1 MTAIRTLIVDDD
13 FAVARLHASFLER
26 LPGFELAGSALT
38 AADALMR
45 VRGADIDL
53 LLLDMYLPDA
63 SGIEL
68 LRRVRA
74 DPECR
79 VDVIMV
85 SAAHEPLLVE
95 QAISLG
101 VVDFLLKPFTHDEF
115 RTRLAGYASRLRD
128 RRRVAGLA
136 RLSQV
141 QVDALLR
148 RGPAGGAASTA
159 KAMNPVTRDRVL
171 DSLTGRSAPVTALDV
186 AEETGLSRVSARRYL
201 ERLAHEGVVAVQPR
215 YGETGRPQ
223 HEYWIES

>member
-38 AADALMR
+38 AADALTR
-45 VRGADIDL
+45 VRTGDL
-53 LLLDMYLPDA
+53 DLVLLDMYLPDA

-68 LRRVRA
+68 LRRLRA
-74 DPECR
+74 DPDSS

-85 SAAHEPLLVE
+85 SAAHEPALVE
-95 QAISLG
+95 QAIALG
-101 VVDFLLKPFTHDEF
+101 VVDFLLKPFTHDEL
-115 RTRLAGYASRLRD
+115 RTRLSGYASRLRE
-128 RRRVAGLA
+128 RRVVGGLA

-148 RGPAGGAASTA
+148 RGPSGVAASGT
-159 KAMNPVTRDRVL
+159 KGMNPATRQRVI
-171 DSLTGRSAPVTALDV
+171 DSLVGRDAAVTAVDV
-186 AEETGLSRVSARRYL
+186 ADATGLSRVSAPRYL